1 MLTIVSTKIS
11 YLGYR
16 LADTPIAGYL
26 SASKRN
32 RSVFPQMTAATYPV
46 GKDLSGDEAVEES
59 IVERIFS
66 AVVEQ
71 RLPPGTKLSE
81 SALCQAFGVGRMHI
95 RRSLLLLS
103 SREVV
108 ELHPNRGAFVASP
121 TAKQA
126 REVFEARMALE
137 PTIARLAVERAT
149 SEDIATLSAHLQME
163 HDAHHNE
170 SRHEAIRL
178 SGQFHILLAQI
189 ASNAVMLRMMKELVT
204 RTSLIIGIFGAP
216 SVANC
221 RDDDHEL
228 ILSAFTKRDPQAAAN
243 LMANHLREIEGS
255 LNLDNKNSGA
265 VDLVS
270 LFSRG

>member
-1 MLTIVSTKIS
+1 
-11 YLGYR
+11 
-16 LADTPIAGYL
+16 
-26 SASKRN
+26 
-32 RSVFPQMTAATYPV
+32 MTAAPHPAGTDP
-46 GKDLSGDEAVEES
+46 SSDEVVEEG
-59 IVERIFS
+59 IVERIFT

-81 SALCQAFGVGRMHI
+81 AVLCKAFGVGRMHI
-95 RRSLLLLS
+95 RRSLLLLA

-137 PTIARLAVERAT
+137 PTVARLAVERAT
-149 SEDIATLSAHLQME
+149 DEDIASLSAHLLME
-163 HDAHHNE
+163 HNAHHNE
-170 SRHEAIRL
+170 TRHEAIRL

-189 ASNAVMLRMMKELVT
+189 AANAVMLRMMKELVT

-221 RDDDHEL
+221 RDDDHER
-228 ILSAFTKRDPQAAAN
+228 ILSAFRNRDAQAAAD
-243 LMANHLREIEGS
+243 LMAEHLRQIEAD
-255 LNLDNKNSGA
+255 LDLGNRNSGA
-265 VDLVS
+265 VDLVR
-270 LFSRG
+270 LFSRA

>member
-1 MLTIVSTKIS
+1 MPAVPQELKPSAP
-11 YLGYR
+11 
-16 LADTPIAGYL
+16 ADEIA
-26 SASKRN
+26 
-32 RSVFPQMTAATYPV
+32 
-46 GKDLSGDEAVEES
+46 EED
-59 IVERIFS
+59 IVERIFE

-81 SALCQAFGVGRMHI
+81 SALCEAFGVGRMRI

-108 ELHPNRGAFVASP
+108 ELHANRGAFVASP
-121 TAKQA
+121 TANQA
-126 REVFEARMALE
+126 REVFEARMTLE

-149 SEDIATLSAHLQME
+149 DMDIANLSAHLKME

-216 SVANC
+216 SVTNC

-228 ILSAFTKRDPQAAAN
+228 ILSAFKARDGQAAAKM
-243 LMANHLREIEGS
+243 MAYHLQQIEGT
-255 LNLDNKNSGA
+255 LNLKNKNRSA
-265 VDLVS
+265 VDLIS
-270 LFSRG
+270 LFAKA